1 MKDFLNNK
9 DLDKKK
15 TSQMQSGIENFIL
28 GTETLKD
35 RNYSLAQKQLKD
47 AEKVLRKYL
56 NEDGLNY
63 VRGNLAIA
71 YLVTESKRGVGT
83 ANKYLRNLTSKLYN
97 NQKWTYNMAVSF
109 YQFAFMSAR
118 EDKKN
123 KTRKWNSPKP
133 AENLKTSIKLF
144 QKSISQDKLYLPAY
158 ENLIY
163 IFREQG
169 ENEKANK
176 LAKNLQK
183 ARLKLVSKYSQRI
196 NY

>member
-1 MKDFLNNK
+1 M
-9 DLDKKK
+9 
-15 TSQMQSGIENFIL
+15 

-63 VRGNLAIA
+63 VRNLAIA

-97 NQKWTYNMAVSF
+97 NQKWTYNIAVSF

-133 AENLKTSIKLF
+133 TRKSEN
-144 QKSISQDKLYLPAY
+144 
-158 ENLIY
+158 IY
-163 IFREQG
+163 
-169 ENEKANK
+169 
-176 LAKNLQK
+176 
-183 ARLKLVSKYSQRI
+183 
-196 NY
+196 